1 MRSTGGVAAPPVPP
15 SNFPTGFKKSP
26 LQPENV
32 CDVVTPHDPIEVTQG
47 HFIPAMEATMNYRMH
62 LRVCATT
69 CSLIIAISL
78 SSSIHTAAQS
88 TFFGAGGNINSAA
101 PAVNVALGY
110 NALVNNTGTSNTA
123 VGYSSLY
130 NNIAG
135 SFNCALGFNT
145 LNYNTSGNYNTAV
158 GFSALY
164 FNNTGYGNTG
174 LGYSAL
180 TNNTT
185 GYGNTGTGL
194 DALNYNTI
202 GAHNTATGFNS
213 MYANTT
219 GYSNTAVG
227 SFAMTSNTSG
237 SDNEAFGENALY
249 NNVTGY
255 ENLAFGSNAL
265 AGNLSGFDNSAVGD
279 YALYANTEGNYN
291 MASGYASMY
300 RNTTGLSNTAYGY
313 ESLYSNVI
321 GNWNTAYGPNAL
333 YLSTGNNNIA
343 LGYGSGQNIATGSN
357 NIAIGN
363 SGASTDSGVIRIGTT
378 SSQTATFI
386 AGINGVTAAGGVPV
400 IITPSGQLGTV
411 TSSARFKFD
420 VHSLGAVSDRLM
432 SLRPVTFRYKE
443 SSPDGS
449 HPVQYGLIAEEVAKV
464 YPDLVQYDSQGKP
477 FTVYYHLLTPMMLN
491 ELQKAHRQAETQE
504 AEIQS
509 LKSEVAAMRS
519 TLLSAA
525 KSPIAPASK
534 QSSLPLPVIFGAMA
548 ATALV
553 SLRRKR

>member
-1 MRSTGGVAAPPVPP
+1 
-15 SNFPTGFKKSP
+15 
-26 LQPENV
+26 
-32 CDVVTPHDPIEVTQG
+32 
-47 HFIPAMEATMNYRMH
+47 
-62 LRVCATT
+62 
-69 CSLIIAISL
+69 
-78 SSSIHTAAQS
+78 
-88 TFFGAGGNINSAA
+88 
-101 PAVNVALGY
+101 
-110 NALVNNTGTSNTA
+110 
-123 VGYSSLY
+123 
-130 NNIAG
+130 
-135 SFNCALGFNT
+135 
-145 LNYNTSGNYNTAV
+145 
-158 GFSALY
+158 
-164 FNNTGYGNTG
+164 
-174 LGYSAL
+174 
-180 TNNTT
+180 
-185 GYGNTGTGL
+185 
-194 DALNYNTI
+194 
-202 GAHNTATGFNS
+202 
-213 MYANTT
+213 
-219 GYSNTAVG
+219 VG

-333 YLSTGNNNIA
+333 YL
-343 LGYGSGQNIATGSN
+343 
-357 NIAIGN
+357 
-363 SGASTDSGVIRIGTT
+363 GTT

-509 LKSEVAAMRS
+509 LKSEVTAMRS